1 MDSKDEKGVFVP
13 DAALSG
19 GIGATARGPLAAL
32 VQRQMA
38 EQEALHGY
46 SPPGKRSRPQVEWVK
61 NPMDGSILKDH
72 KGYPVS
78 VPRLLATKPLRAELC
93 SRPGP
98 GGKRLT
104 YLSGEGV
111 TRTLNDIFGFDG
123 WNLEIVKTTQVVC
136 EKDKKERWCVAYTAQ
151 VRLTHTKSGTY
162 KEDVG
167 FSDSMDRNMGSAVGN
182 ALKGSITDALKRA
195 AKHFGD
201 KLGNAIYNGTCT
213 AKNAPVTLRDALDLY
228 DKERAATKFG
238 TARINPQEAVIKLE
252 GDNANVATINNNNS
266 SLAAR
271 PMPSPQP
278 AAATTTTNT
287 IAKPIQQPGPLPSNS
302 ARVPTVTQYNNA
314 NGAVKSQLAA
324 TSVQARNSHGMPARV
339 SDVGVSITP
348 ATARMPSGG
357 MKPPSAPNG
366 IAPPLSASDRLNQSS
381 MFGSQAPVAISTNKE
396 NAYHNGQQVHANIMT
411 VGRPVTSSGRRNYMS
426 EPPAV
431 EWSRNQASS
440 TGMKRPLD
448 HNDTAAGT
456 MASNKKINT
465 NPYQKG

>member
-1 MDSKDEKGVFVP
+1 MESTFKSGPVP

-19 GIGATARGPLAAL
+19 GISDAARGPLAEL

-38 EQEALHGY
+38 EQTALHGY
-46 SPPGKRSRPQVEWVK
+46 NPPGRRTRPEVEWVK

-111 TRTLNDIFGFDG
+111 TRTLNDVFGFDG

-167 FSDSMDRNMGSAVGN
+167 FSDAMDRSMGSAVGN

-201 KLGNAIYNGTCT
+201 KLGNALSNGSCT

-238 TARINPQEAVIKLE
+238 TARINPQNAVVKLE
-252 GDNANVATINNNNS
+252 GDSTNTATFNNNS
-266 SLAAR
+266 SIAAR
-271 PMPSPQP
+271 PMPPP
-278 AAATTTTNT
+278 PPPVATTTNNG
-287 IAKPIQQPGPLPSNS
+287 IAKPTQQPGPPLPNS
-302 ARVPTVTQYNNA
+302 ARVPTVTQYNNV
-314 NGAVKSQLAA
+314 NSAVKPQL
-324 TSVQARNSHGMPARV
+324 SVASAPARNAHNMLARV
-339 SDVGVSITP
+339 SDVGISTTQAP
-348 ATARMPSGG
+348 PGMPSGG
-357 MKPPSAPNG
+357 MKPTPVSNG
-366 IAPPLSASDRLNQSS
+366 IVPPLSATDRLNQSS
-381 MFGSQAPVAISTNKE
+381 KFGSQAPAVMSYNKE
-396 NAYHNGQQVHANIMT
+396 NTSHNGPQNGMT
-411 VGRPVTSSGRRNYMS
+411 MGRPSTSSGRRNIS

-431 EWSRNQASS
+431 EWSRNQAKT

-448 HNDTAAGT
+448 SNSTAPGT
-456 MASNKKINT
+456 LPLNKKINT